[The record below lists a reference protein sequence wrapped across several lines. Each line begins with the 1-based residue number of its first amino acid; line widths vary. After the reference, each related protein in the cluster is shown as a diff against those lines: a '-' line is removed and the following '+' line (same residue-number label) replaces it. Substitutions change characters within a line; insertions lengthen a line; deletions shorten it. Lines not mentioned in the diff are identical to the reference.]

1 MTSILYGAITQKNKW
16 QIQRQQGDIIDYPIL
31 ICSTVKIRDNVVLK
45 DINKGIWKIPY
56 KQSKWGPKTSTINNS
71 PQNILWALECLQRSA
86 TWTKTVKRNVILFW
100 IMHMNKAHGKLFW
113 IPRGTKLEIFQ
124 TFFYNL
130 PLKKLQIPP
139 SSYPYTLNI
148 CSQSKNPH
156 HLSTDFQK
164 GQILQRTEWLF
175 LTSLIHGVLL

>member
-71 PQNILWALECLQRSA
+71 PQNILWALECLQTRSA
-86 TWTKTVKRNVILFW
+86 TWTKPVKRNVILFW
-100 IMHMNKAHGKLFW
+100 IMHNNKAHGKLFW

-130 PLKKLQIPP
+130 PLKKI
-139 SSYPYTLNI
+139 
-148 CSQSKNPH
+148 
-156 HLSTDFQK
+156 
-164 GQILQRTEWLF
+164 RVWLKIKSRF
-175 LTSLIHGVLL
+175 N

>member
-71 PQNILWALECLQRSA
+71 PQNILWALECLQTRSA
-86 TWTKTVKRNVILFW
+86 TWTKPVKRNVILFW
-100 IMHMNKAHGKLFW
+100 IMHNNKAHGKLFW
-113 IPRGTKLEIFQ
+113 IPRKTKLEIFQ

-130 PLKKLQIPP
+130 PLKKWKSLLPVIHTP
-139 SSYPYTLNI
+139 STYS
-148 CSQSKNPH
+148 
-156 HLSTDFQK
+156 LSHMF
-164 GQILQRTEWLF
+164 TE
-175 LTSLIHGVLL
+175 